1 MVSPFPSIFQSK
13 TETVLK
19 RFSVIPSDYN
29 LITKPSFPVLLTQ
42 IRDQLLNPPPKEPP
56 LPELK
61 APYYL
66 GLKFRQRHPGVPTPP
81 PTPPPAEPRFL
92 ELLPTIADYSGPDAG
107 PLPMELSCN
116 SVVISETSLNKTH
129 SPSEASAAKISE
141 KTSKAQT
148 SSKLGISVTKPSE
161 RSLKASKEPVKEY
174 VPEYVHAKKWIEYGE
189 FAAAFRCVRALGY

>member
-1 MVSPFPSIFQSK
+1 M
-13 TETVLK
+13 
-19 RFSVIPSDYN
+19 IPSDYN
-29 LITKPSFPVLLTQ
+29 LITRPSFPVLLTQ

-56 LPELK
+56 LPELQ

-66 GLKFRQRHPGVPTPP
+66 GLKLRKRPPGVPTPP
-81 PTPPPAEPRFL
+81 PSPPPEEPRFL
-92 ELLPTIADYSGPDAG
+92 EVLPTIADYSGPDSA

-141 KTSKAQT
+141 KTSKVQT

-161 RSLKASKEPVKEY
+161 RNLKSSKEPVKEY
-174 VPEYVHAKKWIEYGE
+174 VPEYRHAKKWMEYSE
-189 FAAAFRCVRALGY
+189 FTAAFRYVNHWMTFSASMLKWVAVHTKET